1 MTDDRYVDGAG
12 RVQRFLQCSRG
23 ATRSLSRG
31 DCAPRSGRRRFWP
44 LSPLPSSLRQPA
56 SPAWRP
62 RRETCPPREQPALP
76 GLTIIA
82 PAAPGGGWDQLA
94 REMQREIERQA
105 LAATVQVENVPGAA
119 GTIGL
124 AQLINGRR
132 GDGEA
137 LLVNGLVM
145 LGAILW
151 NQSPVSI
158 TQVTPIA
165 RLTGEYE
172 IVAVPATSPHRDMQS
187 LVRALRENPAAVS
200 WGGGSAGGTD
210 HILAG
215 LIVAAAGV
223 DPRRTNYIAFSGGGE
238 AVTALIGGQV
248 TAGISGYSEFA
259 QHIESG
265 RLRAIGISAP
275 RRLADLDVPSLIEQ
289 GLDVELEN
297 WRAVVAPPGLNE
309 AQRQALTAVVER
321 MAHSESWRATLT
333 RLGWTDSY
341 LAGPAF
347 DQFLDAERVRVGRIV
362 ARLRGSAGET
372 NAARAG
378 EWLFPVLVLGGSALV
393 LIVLFVRR
401 SATTSGPAREQR
413 PRRSRGTRSRLVCRV
428 AEPGR
433 VRRGRDGA
441 LCVYRVGIRQPA
453 LAARRAPRHHALRH
467 RVRHLHLRTGRFSS
481 PRAVPDRALTTWK
494 P

>member
-1 MTDDRYVDGAG
+1 MSNVKSYRPSVA
-12 RVQRFLQCSRG
+12 VAVLVS
-23 ATRSLSRG
+23 SISV
-31 DCAPRSGRRRFWP
+31 SGVAAAQTN
-44 LSPLPSSLRQPA
+44 LPAARQPA
-56 SPAWRP
+56 LS
-62 RRETCPPREQPALP
+62 

-105 LAATVQVENVPGAA
+105 LTAMVQVENVPGAA

-132 GDGEA
+132 GDGGA

-158 TQVTPIA
+158 TQATPIA

-172 IVAVPATSPHRDMQS
+172 IVAVPATSSHGDLQS
-187 LVRALRENPAAVS
+187 LVGALRKNPAAVS

-215 LIVAAAGV
+215 LIVAAANV

-259 QHIESG
+259 QHIKSG

-321 MAHSESWRATLT
+321 MAHSESWRSTLT

-347 DQFLDAERVRVGRIV
+347 DQFLDVERVRVGRIV
-362 ARLRGSAGET
+362 ARLRGSAGDA
-372 NAARAG
+372 NAGLAG
-378 EWLFPVLVLGGSALV
+378 EWLFPVLVLGGSAFV
-393 LIVLFVRR
+393 LTLLFVRR
-401 SATTSGPAREQR
+401 STIRE
-413 PRRSRGTRSRLVCRV
+413 RRANSAPVVRV
-428 AEPGR
+428 ALGLVSFVALLNLAGFVAAGTVLFVCTASAFGSRRLLRDALLGVTLCATVYITFTHGLGVSLPPGLFLPER
-433 VRRGRDGA
+433 
-441 LCVYRVGIRQPA
+441 
-453 LAARRAPRHHALRH
+453 
-467 RVRHLHLRTGRFSS
+467 
-481 PRAVPDRALTTWK
+481 
-494 P
+494 

>member
-1 MTDDRYVDGAG
+1 MTNAPAASLNTREVIATRGAA
-12 RVQRFLQCSRG
+12 RVQRCLVSVAVAVFVPLVGVPG
-23 ATRSLSRG
+23 AAAAPGGLS
-31 DCAPRSGRRRFWP
+31 A
-44 LSPLPSSLRQPA
+44 A
-56 SPAWRP
+56 
-62 RRETCPPREQPALP
+62 EQPALP

-94 REMQREIERQA
+94 REMEREIERQA
-105 LAATVQVENVPGAA
+105 LTATVQVENVPGAA

-124 AQLINGRR
+124 AQLVNARR
-132 GDGEA
+132 GDGGA

-151 NQSPVSI
+151 NHSPVSI
-158 TQVTPIA
+158 AQATPIA

-172 IVAVPATSPHRDMQS
+172 IVAVPATSSHRDMQS
-187 LVRALRENPAAVS
+187 LVRALRNNPAAVS

-215 LIVAAAGV
+215 LIVAAAGI

-275 RRLADLDVPSLIEQ
+275 RRLADLDVPSLVEQ

-321 MAHSESWRATLT
+321 MAHSDSWSATLK

-372 NAARAG
+372 KAARAG

-393 LIVLFVRR
+393 LTMLFVRPG
-401 SATTSGPAREQR
+401 ATTRDPRENSA
-413 PRRSRGTRSRLVCRV
+413 PVVRV
-428 AEPGR
+428 ALGLVSFVALLNLAGFVAAGTVLFACTASAFGSRRWLRDAFLGITLCATVYITFTYGLGVSLPPGLFLT
-433 VRRGRDGA
+433 RR
-441 LCVYRVGIRQPA
+441 
-453 LAARRAPRHHALRH
+453 
-467 RVRHLHLRTGRFSS
+467 
-481 PRAVPDRALTTWK
+481 
-494 P
+494 

>member
-1 MTDDRYVDGAG
+1 MVNGRAKSLNTRDMATTSGTG
-12 RVQRFLQCSRG
+12 RVQRFLTSV
-23 ATRSLSRG
+23 AVVVLV
-31 DCAPRSGRRRFWP
+31 
-44 LSPLPSSLRQPA
+44 SSVGVPGVAVAQRDLRA
-56 SPAWRP
+56 A
-62 RRETCPPREQPALP
+62 EQPALP

-105 LAATVQVENVPGAA
+105 LTARVQVENVPGAA

-132 GDGEA
+132 GDGGA

-145 LGAILW
+145 LGALLW
-151 NQSPVSI
+151 NQSPVSL

-172 IVAVPATSPHRDMQS
+172 IVAVRATSPHRDMRS
-187 LVRALRENPAAVS
+187 LVGALRKNPAAVS

-215 LIVAAAGV
+215 LIVEAADV
-223 DPRRTNYIAFSGGGE
+223 DPRRTNYIAFAGGGE

-275 RRLADLDVPSLIEQ
+275 RRLADLDVPSFVEQ

-309 AQRQALTAVVER
+309 AQRQALTTVVER
-321 MAHSESWRATLT
+321 MAHSESWRATLAKL
-333 RLGWTDSY
+333 RWTDSY

-347 DQFLDAERVRVGRIV
+347 DQFLNAERVRVGRIV
-362 ARLRGSAGET
+362 ARLRGSAGDA

-378 EWLFPVLVLGGSALV
+378 QWLFPVLVLGGSAVV
-393 LIVLFVRR
+393 LTLLFIRR
-401 SATTSGPAREQR
+401 SATKGDPRANSGP
-413 PRRSRGTRSRLVCRV
+413 VVRV
-428 AEPGR
+428 ALGLVSFVALLNLAGFVAAGTVLFACTASAFGSRRWLRDALLGITLCATVYITFTYGLGVSLPPGLFLTEP
-433 VRRGRDGA
+433 
-441 LCVYRVGIRQPA
+441 
-453 LAARRAPRHHALRH
+453 
-467 RVRHLHLRTGRFSS
+467 
-481 PRAVPDRALTTWK
+481 
-494 P
+494 

>member
-1 MTDDRYVDGAG
+1 MANGRADTLNTDGVIATSGAA
-12 RVQRFLQCSRG
+12 RL
-23 ATRSLSRG
+23 
-31 DCAPRSGRRRFWP
+31 RRFSASVTVAVLVSSVSVP
-44 LSPLPSSLRQPA
+44 GVAAAQSALPA
-56 SPAWRP
+56 A
-62 RRETCPPREQPALP
+62 EQPSLTR
-76 GLTIIA
+76 LTIIA

-105 LAATVQVENVPGAA
+105 LAATAQVENVPGAA

-124 AQLINGRR
+124 AQLINARR
-132 GDGEA
+132 GDGGV

-172 IVAVPATSPHRDMQS
+172 VVAVPAASPHRDMQS
-187 LVRALRENPAAVS
+187 LVRALRDNPAAVS

-223 DPRRTNYIAFSGGGE
+223 DPQRTNYIAFSGGGE

-275 RRLADLDVPSLIEQ
+275 ARLADLDVPSLVEQ
-289 GLDVELEN
+289 GLDVELAN
-297 WRAVVAPPGLNE
+297 WRAVVAPPGLND
-309 AQRQALTAVVER
+309 AQRRALTALVER
-321 MAHSESWRATLT
+321 MAHSESWRTTLT

-347 DQFLDAERVRVGRIV
+347 EQFLDAERIRVGRIV
-362 ARLRGSAGET
+362 GRLRGSAADA

-378 EWLFPVLVLGGSALV
+378 EWLFPILVLGGTAFV
-393 LIVLFVRR
+393 LTLLFVRR
-401 SATTSGPAREQR
+401 GTATVERANHAPA
-413 PRRSRGTRSRLVCRV
+413 VRV
-428 AEPGR
+428 ALGLVLFVASLNLAGFVVAGTVLFACTASAFGSRRRVYDALLGITLCATVYIVFTYGLGVSLPPGLFLPGR
-433 VRRGRDGA
+433 
-441 LCVYRVGIRQPA
+441 
-453 LAARRAPRHHALRH
+453 
-467 RVRHLHLRTGRFSS
+467 
-481 PRAVPDRALTTWK
+481 
-494 P
+494 

>member
-1 MTDDRYVDGAG
+1 MANLLTTSGGAG
-12 RVQRFLQCSRG
+12 G
-23 ATRSLSRG
+23 AQSLLACVAAAVLIVSPG
-31 DCAPRSGRRRFWP
+31 APAAQGV
-44 LSPLPSSLRQPA
+44 LPA
-56 SPAWRP
+56 A
-62 RRETCPPREQPALP
+62 TAPALR
-76 GLTIIA
+76 GLTIVA

-94 REMQREIERQA
+94 REMQREIDRQRLA
-105 LAATVQVENVPGAA
+105 LVVQVENVPGAA

-124 AQLINGRR
+124 AQFINGRR

-151 NQSPVSI
+151 NESPVSI

-172 IVAVPATSPHRDMQS
+172 VVAVPATSPHHDMQS

-215 LIVAAAGV
+215 LIVAAAGI
-223 DPRRTNYIAFSGGGE
+223 DPRRTNYIAYSGGGE

-265 RLRAIGISAP
+265 RLRAIGISSPARP
-275 RRLADLDVPSLIEQ
+275 ADLDVPSLIEQ
-289 GLDVELEN
+289 GLDVTLEN
-297 WRAVVAPPGLNE
+297 WRAVVAPPGLSTAE
-309 AQRQALTAVVER
+309 RRALTAVVER
-321 MAHSESWRATLT
+321 MAHSESWRATLR

-347 DQFLDAERVRVGRIV
+347 DEFLDDERVRVARIV
-362 ARLRGSAGET
+362 SSLRGSGDT
-372 NAARAG
+372 SAALVG
-378 EWLFPVLVLGGSALV
+378 EWIFPVLVLGGSAFVLALLV
-393 LIVLFVRR
+393 IRRRAATSDSRANSGHVVRVILGLVAFVALLNLAGFVAAGTVLFACTAAAFGSRR
-401 SATTSGPAREQR
+401 WLRDA
-413 PRRSRGTRSRLVCRV
+413 LV
-428 AEPGR
+428 GL
-433 VRRGRDGA
+433 A
-441 LCVYRVGIRQPA
+441 LCATVYITFTHGLGVPLPPGPLFI
-453 LAARRAPRHHALRH
+453 AP
-467 RVRHLHLRTGRFSS
+467 
-481 PRAVPDRALTTWK
+481 
-494 P
+494 

>member
-1 MTDDRYVDGAG
+1 MPFEENGHDSARLRHSRDPAGMRMSIAKGGAG
-12 RVQRFLQCSRG
+12 SAQRFVTSV
-23 ATRSLSRG
+23 AAAVVILS
-31 DCAPRSGRRRFWP
+31 AAVYSAVSAQEP
-44 LSPLPSSLRQPA
+44 
-56 SPAWRP
+56 SPAAAQP
-62 RRETCPPREQPALP
+62 LEPPLRS
-76 GLTIIA
+76 LTIIA

-94 REMQREIERQA
+94 REMQREVERQH
-105 LAATVQVENVPGAA
+105 LAVAVQVENVPGAA

-124 AQLINGRR
+124 AQLINSRR

-165 RLTGEYE
+165 RLTGESE

-187 LVRALRENPAAVS
+187 LVRALRENPAAVA

-215 LIVAAAGV
+215 LIVAAADV

-275 RRLADLDVPSLIEQ
+275 RRLPDLDVPSLIEQ

-297 WRAVVAPPGLNE
+297 WRAVVAPPGLSG
-309 AQRQALTAVVER
+309 AQRRALTAVVER

-333 RLGWTDSY
+333 KLGWTDSY
-341 LAGPAF
+341 LAGSAF
-347 DQFLDAERVRVGRIV
+347 DEFLDEERVRVGRIV
-362 ARLRGSAGET
+362 SRLRGSAGEAT
-372 NAARAG
+372 GARAG
-378 EWLFPVLVLGGSALV
+378 EWVFPWLVLGCSALV
-393 LIVLFVRR
+393 MTVLVARRSPAPRDRRTNIFPVIRVALGLVSFAALLNLVGFVAAGTVLFACTASAFGSRRWLRDALVGVVLCGAVYITFTHGLGVRL
-401 SATTSGPAREQR
+401 P
-413 PRRSRGTRSRLVCRV
+413 
-428 AEPGR
+428 
-433 VRRGRDGA
+433 
-441 LCVYRVGIRQPA
+441 
-453 LAARRAPRHHALRH
+453 
-467 RVRHLHLRTGRFSS
+467 
-481 PRAVPDRALTTWK
+481 
-494 P
+494 

>member
-1 MTDDRYVDGAG
+1 V
-12 RVQRFLQCSRG
+12 
-23 ATRSLSRG
+23 RSL
-31 DCAPRSGRRRFWP
+31 ATVAFAVFVLSGRI
-44 LSPLPSSLRQPA
+44 
-56 SPAWRP
+56 
-62 RRETCPPREQPALP
+62 PALSAGQTNP
-76 GLTIIA
+76 SAAAQPVLRDLTIIA

-105 LAATVQVENVPGAA
+105 LTATVHVENVPGAA

-124 AQLINGRR
+124 AQFIDGRR
-132 GDGEA
+132 GDGAA

-151 NQSPVSI
+151 NQSPVSM

-172 IVAVPATSPHRDMQS
+172 IVAVPAASSHRDMQS

-215 LIVAAAGV
+215 LIVSAAGV

-238 AVTALIGGQV
+238 AVTALLGGQV

-259 QHIESG
+259 QHIASG

-275 RRLADLDVPSLIEQ
+275 RRVADLDVPSLIEQ

-297 WRAVVAPPGLNE
+297 WRAVVAPPGLDD
-309 AQRQALTAVVER
+309 AQRQTLTRVVER
-321 MAHSESWRATLT
+321 MAHSASWRATLT

-347 DQFLDAERVRVGRIV
+347 EKFLDAERVRVGRIV
-362 ARLRGSAGET
+362 ARLRGPAVDA
-372 NAARAG
+372 NAAWAG
-378 EWLFPVLVLGGSALV
+378 RWLFPVLVLGSSACV
-393 LIVLFVRR
+393 LLMLLLRRGVTTRDPRANNAPVVRAGLGLISCVALLNLAGFVAAGTVLFLCTASAFGSRR
-401 SATTSGPAREQR
+401 WLRDAILGITLCATVYITFTYGLGVSLPPG
-413 PRRSRGTRSRLVCRV
+413 LFF
-428 AEPGR
+428 PGR
-433 VRRGRDGA
+433 
-441 LCVYRVGIRQPA
+441 
-453 LAARRAPRHHALRH
+453 
-467 RVRHLHLRTGRFSS
+467 
-481 PRAVPDRALTTWK
+481 
-494 P
+494 

>member
-1 MTDDRYVDGAG
+1 MQWCPVRSTVQASVAVAVLVSSVGVADGAAA
-12 RVQRFLQCSRG
+12 QRN
-23 ATRSLSRG
+23 
-31 DCAPRSGRRRFWP
+31 
-44 LSPLPSSLRQPA
+44 LPVTA
-56 SPAWRP
+56 
-62 RRETCPPREQPALP
+62 QPALP
-76 GLTIIA
+76 ALTIIA

-105 LAATVQVENVPGAA
+105 LAAMVQVENVPGAA

-124 AQLINGRR
+124 AQFIDGKR
-132 GDGEA
+132 GDGRA

-151 NQSPVSI
+151 NQSPVSL

-172 IVAVPATSPHRDMQS
+172 IVAVPATSSHRDMQS
-187 LVRALRENPAAVS
+187 LVRALRRNPAAVS

-215 LIVAAAGV
+215 LIVEAAGV

-275 RRLADLDVPSLIEQ
+275 RRLAGVDVPSLMEQ
-289 GLDVELEN
+289 GLAVELEN
-297 WRAVVAPPGLNE
+297 WRAVVAPPGLND
-309 AQRQALTAVVER
+309 AQRRALTAVVER
-321 MAHSESWRATLT
+321 MAQSESWRATLT
-333 RLGWTDSY
+333 KLGWTDSY

-347 DQFLDAERVRVGRIV
+347 DQFLDVERVRVGRIV
-362 ARLRGSAGET
+362 ARLRGQADDS
-372 NAARAG
+372 NATRAG
-378 EWLFPVLVLGGSALV
+378 EWLFPVLVLGASAFV
-393 LIVLFVRR
+393 LTVLFVRR
-401 SATTSGPAREQR
+401 SGTARDRRADSGP
-413 PRRSRGTRSRLVCRV
+413 VVRV
-428 AEPGR
+428 ALGLVSFVALLNLAGFVAAGTVLFACTASAFGSRRWLRDALLGIAFCATVYIAFTYGLGVSLPPG
-433 VRRGRDGA
+433 
-441 LCVYRVGIRQPA
+441 LFP
-453 LAARRAPRHHALRH
+453 
-467 RVRHLHLRTGRFSS
+467 TGR
-481 PRAVPDRALTTWK
+481 
-494 P
+494 